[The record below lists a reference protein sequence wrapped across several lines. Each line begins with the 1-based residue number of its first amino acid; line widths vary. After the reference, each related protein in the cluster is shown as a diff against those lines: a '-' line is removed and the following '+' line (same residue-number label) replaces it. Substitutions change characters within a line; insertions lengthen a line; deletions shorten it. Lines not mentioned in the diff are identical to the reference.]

1 MSDAV
6 AQAVIGL
13 LVFVVLVIGLMGG
26 SSTEDS
32 SQEAKKRH

>member
-1 MSDAV
+1 MSDTMAEV
-6 AQAVIGL
+6 VISL

-26 SSTEDS
+26 SSTEDG